1 MAQVARMFVNAAHA
15 RGETTLLGTLDEIS
29 ARDVADAARKGD
41 RVARAVVK
49 KVGEK
54 LGDALAILVDVVN
67 PERIVIGGLA
77 LRFGEEILAPA
88 RRRMMREALPQAAQS
103 CSVVPAELGEKIGD
117 VAALCAALDG
127 LAKSGVLIGNTEKA
141 AAALE
146 PAAPRTDNLPAH

>member
-1 MAQVARMFVNAAHA
+1 
-15 RGETTLLGTLDEIS
+15 
-29 ARDVADAARKGD
+29 
-41 RVARAVVK
+41 
-49 KVGEK
+49 
-54 LGDALAILVDVVN
+54 
-67 PERIVIGGLA
+67 
-77 LRFGEEILAPA
+77 
-88 RRRMMREALPQAAQS
+88 MMREALPQAAQS